1 MGKPVKSLLIVLVVA
16 FLAIQVVR
24 PARTNPPVDSS
35 RTIHS
40 QLQPPPE
47 VARILERSCID
58 CHTNQTRWPWYSNV
72 APVSWLVAND
82 VSEAREQMNLSEWAK
97 YERKDAEE
105 LLEEICE
112 ETSKGNMPLPSY
124 LLIHRSSKLSPQ
136 DVRTLCEWSKA
147 ARERLAMQPR

>member
-1 MGKPVKSLLIVLVVA
+1 MQKLLKSVLIVLVVA
-16 FLAIQVVR
+16 FLAIQAIR
-24 PARTNPPVDSS
+24 PARTNPAVDSS

-47 VARILERSCID
+47 VTRILERSCMD
-58 CHTNQTRWPWYSNV
+58 CHSNQTRWPWYSNV
-72 APVSWLVAND
+72 APASWLVADD
-82 VSEAREQMNLSEWAK
+82 VEEAREHMNLSEWAK

-147 ARERLAMQPR
+147 ARERLAMEPR